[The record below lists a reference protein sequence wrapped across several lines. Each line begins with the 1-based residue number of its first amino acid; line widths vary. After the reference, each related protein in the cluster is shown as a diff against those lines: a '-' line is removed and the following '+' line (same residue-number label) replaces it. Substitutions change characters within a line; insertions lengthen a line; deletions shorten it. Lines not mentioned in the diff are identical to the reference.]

1 MHELCRA
8 EYAALSRLS
17 LLCDSRHKCRTRI
30 ISVNYGVNAVAIV
43 LVIKYVC
50 ATTAKSVNILCRIVT
65 VFAHW
70 PRPHPPIALCGLCVA
85 AYRFMQNE
93 VSIGIDRVIILLRL
107 QFKLNNVTD

>member
-1 MHELCRA
+1 MHELCHA

-43 LVIKYVC
+43 LVIKCVC

-65 VFAHW
+65 AFAHW
-70 PRPHPPIALCGLCVA
+70 PPIALCGLCAA

-93 VSIGIDRVIILLRL
+93 VSIGIDRVIIPLRL
-107 QFKLNNVTD
+107 QFKLNNDTD